1 MRIREFL
8 QPDAVSLDLA
18 GSSRDE
24 ALAGLVAL
32 LRLPAPAAET
42 VRRQLVRRESLGTT
56 GFGRGVT
63 LPHCR
68 TLAASRLRLA
78 FGLHRAGVEW
88 QAMDGKPVHTAFLI
102 VAPPMEVSN
111 QYLPVLGRIA
121 QFLHEPQVPE
131 RLRTLTSP
139 EALFELLDQRGL

>member
-56 GFGRGVT
+56 GFGRGVA

>member
-24 ALAGLVAL
+24 VLAGLVAL

-56 GFGRGVT
+56 GFGRGVA